1 MPASTRFQ
9 PLDGIRFFA
18 FIPVFYLHAC
28 GGGFFYHLALTSLD
42 LFFLLSGFLTGFG
55 RLKDFLVVEHNGF
68 NENGLCDTPPHL
80 QRT

>member
-1 MPASTRFQ
+1 MPASTRFH

-28 GGGFFYHLALTSLD
+28 GGDFFYHLALTSLD

-55 RLKDFLVVEHNGF
+55 RLKDFLVFDYNKL
-68 NENGLCDTPPHL
+68 NENGLCNTPPHL
-80 QRT
+80 QRA